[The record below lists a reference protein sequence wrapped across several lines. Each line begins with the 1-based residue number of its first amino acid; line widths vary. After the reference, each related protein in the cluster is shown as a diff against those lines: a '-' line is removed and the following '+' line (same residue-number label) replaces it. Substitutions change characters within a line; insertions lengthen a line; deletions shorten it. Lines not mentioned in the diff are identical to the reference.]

1 MLCENDKN
9 FTKSKMEVN
18 PKMDKRTVVKCPT
31 CDKRVMDIDA
41 VYAVLYIKCPHCRKE
56 HQIVWQ
62 RKAA

>member
-1 MLCENDKN
+1 
-9 FTKSKMEVN
+9 
-18 PKMDKRTVVKCPT
+18 MDKRTVVKCPT

-41 VYAVLYIKCPHCRKE
+41 AYAVLYIKCPHCRKE